1 MNKENE
7 EHLQGIQVWFHKEI
21 NAKYRA
27 GQAEHGGDMWE
38 KPGMLRCAIEEA
50 LDQVTYLKT
59 MHDQIQN
66 DNPEL
71 LEFLMGGTKEG

>member
-7 EHLQGIQVWFHKEI
+7 DHLQSIQMWFNKLIDE
-21 NAKYRA
+21 KYRA
-27 GQAEHGGDMWE
+27 GQAEHGGEMWM

-59 MHDQIQN
+59 LHDQIKD
-66 DNPEL
+66 DNPAF
-71 LEFLMGGTKEG
+71 LEFLMGDKE

>member
-1 MNKENE
+1 MNSEHE
-7 EHLQGIQVWFHKEI
+7 EHLNNIQTWFSKAI
-21 NAKYRA
+21 DSKYRA
-27 GQAEHGGDMWE
+27 GQAEHGGEMWM

-59 MHDQIQN
+59 MHDQIKA

-71 LEFLMGGTKEG
+71 LEFLMGESE

>member
-1 MNKENE
+1 MNKEHE
-7 EHLQGIQVWFHKEI
+7 EHLANIQMWFNKVIDE
-21 NAKYRA
+21 KYRA
-27 GQAEHGGDMWE
+27 GQEEHGGSMWM

-59 MHDQIQN
+59 MHDQIQR

-71 LEFLMGGTKEG
+71 LKFLMGGKE